1 MSATPV
7 RERGARPS
15 TLPPIKS
22 MLYPGERWRFA
33 IAAVAS
39 AAFLLLIVAL
49 LIRAGVGTLVGG
61 LIGLAVVVASV
72 WWVIQLGRARLLGN
86 ALKVTP
92 MTFPS
97 LQLLLDDVCEQLEFW
112 GRIEVYV
119 TPKGDPPVNL
129 VTYLGTHIIL
139 IEGGLVAELLDQ
151 PTMAQLHFLIARH
164 VGALKA
170 RQYRLDVL
178 LVILGAA
185 NALQFVKPFLLP
197 YYRAT
202 AYSGDQIG
210 LACCGSLEAALEA
223 TARLIVGKEL
233 APELPL
239 GGVVPQAA
247 LVKQRIMPRLA
258 QFLSPAP
265 HVINRYLNLLMYG
278 RAAEPENTDP
288 LCAGLGPV
296 ELRALEE
303 LWRACPH
310 HRSGAF
316 LTDAPRESVPSAPPT
331 APSLDALPPPEAQ
344 RPETV
349 RRADDPDAT
358 RVVAA
363 ASLADA
369 APPSVAVGVAG
380 STPALSFP
388 PPEYP
393 PPQPPAPKP

>member
-1 MSATPV
+1 MSVTPV
-7 RERGARPS
+7 RERDAQAG

-39 AAFLLLIVAL
+39 IAFLLFILAVLIA
-49 LIRAGVGTLVGG
+49 AGVAALAGG
-61 LIGLAVVVASV
+61 LIALAAVVASV
-72 WWVIQLGRARLLGN
+72 WLVLQLGRARLLGN
-86 ALKVTP
+86 AVKVTP

-97 LQLLLDDVCEQLEFW
+97 LQLLLDDVCEQLAYW
-112 GRIEVYV
+112 RRIDVYV

-151 PTMAQLHFLIARH
+151 PTMAQLRFLIARH

-210 LACCGSLEAALEA
+210 LACCGSVEAALEA
-223 TARLIVGKEL
+223 TARLLVGKEL

-247 LVKQRIMPRLA
+247 LVKERVMPRLA
-258 QFLSPAP
+258 QFMSPAP
-265 HVINRYLNLLMYG
+265 HVINRYLNVLMYG
-278 RAAEPENTDP
+278 RSREPETTDR
-288 LCAGLGPV
+288 LSAALGAV
-296 ELRALEE
+296 ELGALEE
-303 LWRACPH
+303 LWRTCPH
-310 HRSGAF
+310 HVPGAF
-316 LTDAPRESVPSAPPT
+316 ITGAQRQSAP
-331 APSLDALPPPEAQ
+331 S
-344 RPETV
+344 ET
-349 RRADDPDAT
+349 PM
-358 RVVAA
+358 A
-363 ASLADA
+363 ASLDTF
-369 APPSVAVGVAG
+369 S
-380 STPALSFP
+380 
-388 PPEYP
+388 
-393 PPQPPAPKP
+393 PPA

>member
-1 MSATPV
+1 
-7 RERGARPS
+7 
-15 TLPPIKS
+15 
-22 MLYPGERWRFA
+22 MLYPGERWRFG

-39 AAFLLLIVAL
+39 IAFLLIIVAA
-49 LIRAGVGTLVGG
+49 LISAGVGTLVGG
-61 LIGLAVVVASV
+61 VIGLAVVVASV
-72 WWVIQLGRARLLGN
+72 WWVIQLRRASLLGN

-97 LQLLLDDVCEQLEFW
+97 LQLLLDDVCEQLGFYR
-112 GRIEVYV
+112 RIEVYV

-151 PTMAQLHFLIARH
+151 PSMAQLKFLIARH

-247 LVKQRIMPRLA
+247 LVKERIMPRLA

-278 RAAEPENTDP
+278 RADEPESTGR
-288 LCAGLGPV
+288 LCSGLGEV

-310 HRSGAF
+310 HVPGAF
-316 LTDAPRESVPSAPPT
+316 LTGAPRES
-331 APSLDALPPPEAQ
+331 APSVPPRASALDALPPPAPEPSEIV
-344 RPETV
+344 RP
-349 RRADDPDAT
+349 AGDPDAT

-363 ASLADA
+363 ASFADA
-369 APPSVAVGVAG
+369 APPPVTVGVGG

-393 PPQPPAPKP
+393 PPDPPVPKP